1 MNSEELQTL
10 ITDYFSRQIDID
22 TVLLFGSFAK
32 GTYNEH
38 SDIDIAIHSDQA
50 LDYERL
56 STIQTELALL
66 THREIDLADLSCA
79 DGLFLYQIMTTGI
92 KIKISKT
99 VFVSYLSK
107 ALGFKED
114 FLPVIE
120 YSRKE
125 KIRRYVNG

>member
-1 MNSEELQTL
+1 MNSEELQSL
-10 ITDYFSRQIDID
+10 ITDYFSHEADID

-32 GTYNEH
+32 GTFNEH
-38 SDIDIAIHSDQA
+38 SDIDIAIHSNNT

-56 STIQTELALL
+56 AKIQTELSLL

-79 DGLFLYQIMTTGI
+79 DGLFLYQIMTTCL
-92 KIKISKT
+92 KLKISKT

-114 FLPVIE
+114 FLPIIE

-125 KIRRYVNG
+125 KIRRFVNG

>member
-1 MNSEELQTL
+1 M
-10 ITDYFSRQIDID
+10 
-22 TVLLFGSFAK
+22 
-32 GTYNEH
+32 
-38 SDIDIAIHSDQA
+38 
-50 LDYERL
+50 
-56 STIQTELALL
+56 L
-66 THREIDLADLSCA
+66 THREIDLADLSSA

>member
-1 MNSEELQTL
+1 MDSEELQML
-10 ITDYFSRQIDID
+10 ITDYFSRQDDID
-22 TVLLFGSFAK
+22 TILLFGSFAK

-38 SDIDIAIHSDQA
+38 SDVDIAIHSEKL
-50 LDYERL
+50 LDYDRL

-66 THREIDLADLSCA
+66 VHREIDLADLSCA
-79 DGLFLYQIMTTGI
+79 DGLFLYQIMTTGV

-99 VFVSYLSK
+99 VFVKYLSK